1 MADPQAAPETGS
13 GIEAVGVDADFVTND
28 PDPDVDPAMPGE
40 DQKADGDNA
49 DHPDEL
55 EVADP
60 PVADL
65 P

>member
-1 MADPQAAPETGS
+1 MSDPQETSESGS
-13 GIEAVGVDADFVTND
+13 GIEAVGADADFVTND
-28 PDPDVDPAMPGE
+28 PDPEVDPATPGE

-55 EVADP
+55 EVG
-60 PVADL
+60 DL

>member
-1 MADPQAAPETGS
+1 MSDPQATPEEGS
-13 GIEAVGVDADFVTND
+13 GIDAIGVDADFVTND
-28 PDPDVDPAMPGE
+28 PDPEVDSATPGE

-55 EVADP
+55 EVG
-60 PVADL
+60 DL